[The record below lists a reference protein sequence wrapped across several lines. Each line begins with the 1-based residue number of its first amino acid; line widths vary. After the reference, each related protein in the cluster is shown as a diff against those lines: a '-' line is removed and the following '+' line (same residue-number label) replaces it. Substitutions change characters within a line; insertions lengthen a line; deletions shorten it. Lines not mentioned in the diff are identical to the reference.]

1 MIGRVYGV
9 DLGTSVIKIY
19 KKGKGIICNQKN
31 MIAVDKNKVLAIGDD
46 AFEMYE
52 KVPGYV
58 HVTYPIKNGVIADIE
73 NMEKLFNTLLKNIS
87 KNGKVHSAEYVVAVP
102 MDTTEVEKKAF
113 IDLVDASR
121 AKKVKVVAKP
131 IAAAIGAGLD
141 VCNAK
146 GAMIVDMG
154 ASTTE
159 IAVISLGGI
168 VVSRLLPIG
177 GDTFNDAIIAAVK
190 KKYNLLIGRKTASRL
205 KKALG
210 NISKEL
216 DEDVVRIGNEDMSND
231 VDESI
236 DEKLDTKSTSLAIYG
251 RDVLTGLPGQV
262 IIDKSLVVEAMSEGL
277 DSIVEGIKV
286 ILERTPPE
294 IASDIIDTGIYIVGG
309 SATIQGI
316 DELVRE
322 HTGLRVNVAANPENM
337 VINGIGKIIETHDLA
352 KVVCKIVK

>member
-1 MIGRVYGV
+1 MIGRTYGV

-46 AFEMYE
+46 AFDMYE

-73 NMEKLFNTLLKNIS
+73 NMEKLFNTLLKSLS
-87 KNGKVHSAEYVVAVP
+87 KNGKVRSAEYVVAVP

-121 AKKVKVVAKP
+121 AKKVKLVAKP
-131 IAAAIGAGLD
+131 IAAAVGAGLD

-146 GAMIVDMG
+146 GALVVDMG

-190 KKYNLLIGRKTASRL
+190 KKYNLLIGKKTASRL
-205 KKALG
+205 KKVLG
-210 NISKEL
+210 NISRNKC
-216 DEDVVRIGNEDMSND
+216 NE
-231 VDESI
+231 V
-236 DEKLDTKSTSLAIYG
+236 SLAIYG
-251 RDVLTGLPGQV
+251 RDVLTGLPQQV
-262 IIDKSLVVEAMSEGL
+262 VIDKSLVVEAMSEGL
-277 DSIVEGIKV
+277 DGIVEGIKV

-294 IASDIIDTGIYIVGG
+294 ISSDIIDTGIYIVGG

-322 HTGLRVNVAANPENM
+322 HTGLRVNVSDDPENM
-337 VINGIGKIIETHDLA
+337 VIAGIGKIIESQELDKA
-352 KVVCKIVK
+352 VCKIVK

>member
-1 MIGRVYGV
+1 MIGRTYGV

-46 AFEMYE
+46 AFDMYE

-73 NMEKLFNTLLKNIS
+73 NMEKLFNTLLKSLS
-87 KNGKVHSAEYVVAVP
+87 KNGKVRSAEYVVAVP

-121 AKKVKVVAKP
+121 AKKVKLVAKP
-131 IAAAIGAGLD
+131 IAAAVGAGLD

-146 GAMIVDMG
+146 GAMVVDMG

-190 KKYNLLIGRKTASRL
+190 KKYNLLIGKKTASRL
-205 KKALG
+205 KKVLG
-210 NISKEL
+210 NISSNKC
-216 DEDVVRIGNEDMSND
+216 NE
-231 VDESI
+231 I
-236 DEKLDTKSTSLAIYG
+236 SLAIYG
-251 RDVLTGLPGQV
+251 RDVLTGLPQQV
-262 IIDKSLVVEAMSEGL
+262 VIDKSLVVEAMSEGL

-294 IASDIIDTGIYIVGG
+294 ISSDIIDTGIYIVGG

-322 HTGLRVNVAANPENM
+322 HTGLRVNVSDDPENM
-337 VINGIGKIIETHDLA
+337 VIAGIGKIIESQELDKA
-352 KVVCKIVK
+352 VCKIVK